1 MRDYMDRR
9 VTPPK
14 RVTSPTWL
22 PHLHVNRS
30 LIRTFPQ
37 LFSSYLF
44 ATHVN
49 FLTFDK
55 YDVKSSKILFLCPYL
70 NRSLLFLSSDGRTK
84 MKFPKKMK
92 PIKPVL
98 NWLTVRY
105 APGNSTV
112 ARGGGHGLLMEP
124 E

>member
-1 MRDYMDRR
+1 MDRR

-55 YDVKSSKILFLCPYL
+55 YDIKSSKILFFMSISKSIPFVFVIRWKDEDEISQK
-70 NRSLLFLSSDGRTK
+70 NEA
-84 MKFPKKMK
+84 
-92 PIKPVL
+92 
-98 NWLTVRY
+98 N
-105 APGNSTV
+105 
-112 ARGGGHGLLMEP
+112 
-124 E
+124 